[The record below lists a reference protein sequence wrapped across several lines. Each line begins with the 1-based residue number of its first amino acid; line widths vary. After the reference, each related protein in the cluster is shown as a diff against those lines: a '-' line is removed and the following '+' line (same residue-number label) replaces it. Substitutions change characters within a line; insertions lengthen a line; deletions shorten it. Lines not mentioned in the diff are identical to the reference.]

1 MFLILYPLQE
11 VSTTRIAIMPTALR
25 SVVDKMIAK
34 RNQGKLLIAQDDG
47 LIFCLLRKNGRVWRP
62 RVLLLVGP
70 YVRSICKKQ
79 WDEILS

>member
-1 MFLILYPLQE
+1 
-11 VSTTRIAIMPTALR
+11 MPTVLW

-47 LIFCLLRKNGRVWRP
+47 LIFCLLGKNGRVWRL

-70 YVRSICKKQ
+70 YVHT
-79 WDEILS
+79 